1 MSFILDALRKSE
13 TERQRQSAPSLSD
26 ARYQVAKKKRNP
38 WLPLATIVLAANAI
52 GIAYFVFNNTAEP
65 DKPIPARPIPVRP
78 VPAAPVARAPAPAAE
93 KAPVPVAVV
102 QRSKPKPPPPV
113 EPVSAKLTVTEMVA
127 LPSMQQLM
135 QAGML
140 SVEPLSV
147 DLHVYAGEASK
158 RFVFINMKKYREG
171 ETLVEGPR
179 VDEITD
185 SGAILTYQGNRFRLD
200 RQ

>member
-1 MSFILDALRKSE
+1 M
-13 TERQRQSAPSLSD
+13 
-26 ARYQVAKKKRNP
+26 
-38 WLPLATIVLAANAI
+38 
-52 GIAYFVFNNTAEP
+52 
-65 DKPIPARPIPVRP
+65 
-78 VPAAPVARAPAPAAE
+78 ARAPAPAAE

-113 EPVSAKLTVTEMVA
+113 EPVSAKPTVTEMVA

-147 DLHVYAGEASK
+147 DLHVYAGDASK

-185 SGAILTYQGNRFRLD
+185 SGVILTYQGNRFRLD